1 MPWFDMLTIL
11 TRSTMLRV
19 MVRRDRTMSKVEGLW
34 SPEARIGTGAY
45 PYIDMLLKVKPNH
58 NGTLRWLDT
67 LRRSG

>member
-1 MPWFDMLTIL
+1 
-11 TRSTMLRV
+11 
-19 MVRRDRTMSKVEGLW
+19 MSKVEGLW